1 MKFEEEK
8 EQLVKLGMKKQKVI
22 EMEKKRDKIGKK
34 IQKIKDEQ
42 TLMLMH
48 NELYQMNDQKL
59 DEKTNMFNELE
70 QKIEEERTS
79 ISEQV
84 ERIKIEMENKIIE
97 KMTQYEEELAS
108 GDKSNKKKYIKL
120 TYALARL
127 NNLEYDSLPVCK
139 EKENKE
145 DKEKER

>member
-1 MKFEEEK
+1 MKFKEEK
-8 EQLVKLGMKKQKVI
+8 EQLAKLGMKKQKVI
-22 EMEKKRDKIGKK
+22 EMEKKRNKIEKK
-34 IQKIKDEQ
+34 IQKIKEEQ

-59 DEKTNMFNELE
+59 DDKTDMLNELE
-70 QKIEEERTS
+70 QKIEEARTS
-79 ISEQV
+79 ISEKV
-84 ERIKIEMENKIIE
+84 DKIKLEMENKIIE

-127 NNLEYDSLPVCK
+127 NNLDYDSLPVCK
-139 EKENKE
+139 EKEDKVE
-145 DKEKER
+145 DNER

>member
-1 MKFEEEK
+1 MIMKFKEEK
-8 EQLVKLGMKKQKVI
+8 EQLAKLGMKKQKVI
-22 EMEKKRDKIGKK
+22 EMEKKRNKIEKK
-34 IQKIKDEQ
+34 IQKIKEEQ

-59 DEKTNMFNELE
+59 DDKTDMLNELE
-70 QKIEEERTS
+70 QKIEDERTS

-84 ERIKIEMENKIIE
+84 EQIKLEMENKIIE

-127 NNLEYDSLPVCK
+127 NNLDYDSLPVCK
-139 EKENKE
+139 EKE